1 MQFNSVRC
9 VCVQGLTG
17 FYLCFFLRAPWTWCL
32 QEVLVYQSQL
42 TATIN
47 FHAPKIGKVCSIHS
61 LSHYISL
68 LLNAV
73 NIEVLQVC
81 SLARSCSR
89 NSLGKFCSGQALVKA
104 VTLRFLGSNA
114 SGLLLNAKW
123 IRFDRFLRM
132 AEISS
137 QLSDGT
143 SS

>member
-104 VTLRFLGSNA
+104 VILRFLGSNA

-123 IRFDRFLRM
+123 ICFDRFLRM